1 MSFDYMICYEDRG
14 RIRTSR
20 WKLEGVKTLAA
31 GSTDGGWLW
40 LTTARTGDV
49 VTANLFKD
57 AACTTGNKV
66 ASGTANVA
74 GMSAAGVRCTLSQA
88 NTSGVSGEF
97 FFDVYAADTAVPAP
111 VLACLCVDADL
122 AIEYGNLADLPAYD
136 ATAGLAQYCATAT
149 GKVLL
154 LASQLFSEE
163 LGGCGA
169 PEHRH
174 LGGADREFPDYRRLA
189 NPDQLREAAVH
200 WALMLAF
207 GRSHERAD
215 KTMYSELR
223 DYHDRRRQEA
233 IGSWKLSFNTN
244 PDGDADAD
252 QAASARAVRV
262 TRL

>member
-1 MSFDYMICYEDRG
+1 MSFDYMICYENRG
-14 RIRTSR
+14 PMQTSR

-31 GSTDGGWLW
+31 GNTEGGWLW
-40 LTTARTGDV
+40 LTAARTGDV
-49 VTANLFKD
+49 VTADVFKD

-66 ASGTANVA
+66 ASGTVNVA
-74 GMSAAGVRCTLSQA
+74 GIVAGAVRCVLAQA
-88 NTSGVSGEF
+88 NGSGISGEF
-97 FFDVYAADTAVPAP
+97 YLEQYAAGTAAP
-111 VLACLCVDADL
+111 VAVLVSLCVDADL
-122 AIEYGNLADLPAYD
+122 AIEYGNLADLPAYSV
-136 ATAGLAQYCATAT
+136 TAGLAEYCATASR
-149 GKVLL
+149 KVLL

-174 LGGADREFPDYRRLA
+174 LGGAGREYPDYRRLA

>member
-1 MSFDYMICYEDRG
+1 MICYEDRG
-14 RIRTSR
+14 RMQTSR

-31 GSTDGGWLW
+31 GSTEGGWLW
-40 LTTARTGDV
+40 LTAARAGDV

-74 GMSAAGVRCTLSQA
+74 GLAAGAVRCAMTQA
-88 NTSGVSGEF
+88 NNSGVSGEF
-97 FFDVYAADTAVPAP
+97 YFERYAADTAVAAP
-111 VLACLCVDADL
+111 VLASLCVDADV
-122 AIEYGNLADLPAYD
+122 AIEYGNLSDLPAYD
-136 ATAGLAQYCATAT
+136 AATGLAEYCATAT
-149 GKVLL
+149 RKVLL

-169 PEHRH
+169 PEHRN
-174 LGGADREFPDYRRLA
+174 LGAAGREWPDFRRLA

-252 QAASARAVRV
+252 QAAGARAVRV

>member
-14 RIRTSR
+14 RMRTSR

-49 VTANLFKD
+49 VTANVFKD

-111 VLACLCVDADL
+111 VLA
-122 AIEYGNLADLPAYD
+122 
-136 ATAGLAQYCATAT
+136 
-149 GKVLL
+149 
-154 LASQLFSEE
+154 
-163 LGGCGA
+163 
-169 PEHRH
+169 
-174 LGGADREFPDYRRLA
+174 
-189 NPDQLREAAVH
+189 
-200 WALMLAF
+200 
-207 GRSHERAD
+207 
-215 KTMYSELR
+215 
-223 DYHDRRRQEA
+223 
-233 IGSWKLSFNTN
+233 LS
-244 PDGDADAD
+244 
-252 QAASARAVRV
+252 
-262 TRL
+262 LIHI